1 MEYMIRLGKLSLAT
15 RLVVAASAL
24 GFVEGCAR
32 NRVVL
37 PRGFMPAK
45 LGPVDSRATD
55 AIAGQSPPSVEPR
68 TDDPKAAFD
77 VLRPLPGADSPP
89 FTIPMSGNGTR
100 NAEEFKKLKASFPKL
115 EDSKL
120 TLPVDESPEMSLE
133 YLVDIGLNNNP
144 SVQKAVADADVAYG
158 RVVQAGLY
166 PNPLVGYQVD
176 QWQPGDK
183 PRPFN
188 NSGQQGAFV
197 TQLIKTADKLSLT
210 QQVVGYD
217 YINALISIRESQ
229 INTTSLVRQRYFD
242 VLISEQSF
250 AVNSA
255 LANMSQQVY
264 DLQVAQVSSGV
275 SAAYEPL
282 ILYAQAVQ
290 AKNTVKVSESQY
302 LSAWSRLA
310 AAIGQPELKP
320 VPLSGT
326 ALAEAPMLEASTLKR
341 TLMEQHTDVLQAR
354 NLIAQSRTNLVLQR
368 RIPIPDIQINNTQ
381 QHDNA
386 TSNYQ
391 FGLQVGVILPVA
403 DRNQGNIRSATAR
416 IVSTTRDLENTQNQL
431 QSQFAEAF
439 SRYEVNVLLARSFR
453 DAVIPNLT
461 QGYQAIVRRYQ
472 VDPEKVSFNDIV
484 VAQLGLAQSLQ
495 AYLDALRGQ
504 WQAVVDVATI
514 AQLDDLYSSSP
525 AIETPEPE

>member
-1 MEYMIRLGKLSLAT
+1 MTGVQT
-15 RLVVAASAL
+15 CAL
-24 GFVEGCAR
+24 
-32 NRVVL
+32 
-37 PRGFMPAK
+37 PI
-45 LGPVDSRATD
+45 S
-55 AIAGQSPPSVEPR
+55 
-68 TDDPKAAFD
+68 
-77 VLRPLPGADSPP
+77 
-89 FTIPMSGNGTR
+89 
-100 NAEEFKKLKASFPKL
+100 
-115 EDSKL
+115 
-120 TLPVDESPEMSLE
+120 
-133 YLVDIGLNNNP
+133 
-144 SVQKAVADADVAYG
+144 DVAYG

-176 QWQPGDK
+176 QWQPGSK
-183 PRPFN
+183 PRPLN
-188 NSGQQGAFV
+188 NSGQQGVFV
-197 TQLIKTADKLSLT
+197 SQLIKTADKLTLT

-217 YINALISIRESQ
+217 YINSLISIRESQ

-290 AKNTVKVSESQY
+290 AKNAVKVAESQY
-302 LSAWSRLA
+302 RSAWKRLA
-310 AAIGQPELKP
+310 TVIGQPELSP

-326 ALAEAPMLEASTLKR
+326 AVAEAPIFEALTLKKIII
-341 TLMEQHTDVLQAR
+341 EQHTDLLQAR
-354 NLIAQSRTNLVLQR
+354 NLVAQSRTNLVLQR

-403 DRNQGNIRSATAR
+403 DRNQGNIRSAFAK
-416 IVSTTRDLENTQNQL
+416 IVSTTRDLESIQNQL
-431 QSQFAEAF
+431 QAQFAEAF

-461 QGYQAIVRRYQ
+461 QGYQAIVQRYQ
-472 VDPEKVSFNDIV
+472 VEPEKVSFNDIV

-495 AYLDALRGQ
+495 SYLDALRGQ
-504 WQAVVDVATI
+504 WQAVVDVATV
-514 AQLDDLYSSSP
+514 AQLDELYSSP
-525 AIETPEPE
+525 AVESTEPE